1 MRVALQSHLDR
12 FVPQLFGYHA
22 LQIGHLAPDH
32 DLLAASRIGHRVHME
47 CEPGHGDLSALADA
61 LPILTDSM
69 DLVVLVHCLE
79 QVEDP
84 YQVLRETDRI
94 LVPEGH
100 VLVVGFNP
108 LSLAGLRRMMPGC
121 SGSLGVPWSGQCHA
135 TGRVR
140 DWLALLGFEVR
151 ARAYAGFR
159 PPEGRSGFKAR
170 LQVVECLGGRYLP
183 YLGAG
188 YVILARKRVANV
200 MPLRTRWRP
209 SRRMVPG
216 GLASPFCRRTDR
228 D

>member
-1 MRVALQSHLDR
+1 MQAALQSHLDR

-22 LQIGHLAPDH
+22 LQIGHLSPDH
-32 DLLAASRIGHRVHME
+32 DLLSTSRINHRVRLE
-47 CEPGHGDLSALADA
+47 CEPGQGDLSALADA

-69 DLVVLVHCLE
+69 DLVLLVHCLE

-100 VLVVGFNP
+100 VLIIGCNP
-108 LSLAGLRRMMPGC
+108 LSLPGLWGQLPGR
-121 SGSLGVPWSGQCHA
+121 SGSKGGPWSGHCHA

-140 DWLALLGFEVR
+140 DWLSLLGFEVL

-159 PPEGRSGFKAR
+159 PPEGRSGFRVR
-170 LQVVECLGGRYLP
+170 LRVVESLGGRHLP
-183 YLGAG
+183 YLGGA

-200 MPLRTRWRP
+200 MHLRTRWRP
-209 SRRMVPG
+209 SRSMVPS